1 MDAAAN
7 APEVMGNTTDAKF
20 FLRFQYCGAWG
31 YKPHVLK
38 AIEEI
43 EKTDMKGQFQYH
55 LYMDQG
61 KTGRNE
67 VTLFTESTCA
77 GEGTLVYSKLKT
89 QKQPAADDETK
100 KLFLSALMEE
110 TKKNWAWVMFVH
122 QITHYPSFFILI
134 FHQILKHA
142 KTCDGFSLNT
152 TKERPDF

>member
-89 QKQPAADDETK
+89 QKQPAADDATK
-100 KLFLSALMEE
+100 EIFLNALREE
-110 TKKNWAWVMFVH
+110 TKKNWARVMFVH
-122 QITHYPSFFILI
+122 QITHYPLFFILI
-134 FHQILKHA
+134 FHKILKHA
-142 KTCDGFSLNT
+142 KICDGFSLNT
-152 TKERPDF
+152 AKERLDF